1 MAITLPDLTP
11 LENTLWLTLAGKAL
25 DYQAKHP
32 ILGDKTAYDIV
43 RKLDYDAGQFKLSAS
58 PVVGIA
64 HRSLVM
70 DNIVRQFIGRNPDAV
85 GLDLGAGLDPRVY
98 RVDPPTTV
106 EWYDVDLPG
115 VAKARQLLLPE
126 RPHLHTIGSD
136 LNDPRWISEIP
147 ADRPAVIVADGLIG
161 FLSKEELATLLDRLI
176 RHFPAGE
183 ICFNGYTRFH
193 VWAARKYAGTQ
204 SVVPFL
210 RSPGFDTPQDIE
222 RLEPRL
228 KLVRE
233 ILLGREPEVADYPW
247 TTRLAS
253 FLTAWST
260 SISRKGTAIQ
270 HFRF

>member
-1 MAITLPDLTP
+1 MITLPELTP

-25 DYQAKHP
+25 DYQAEHP
-32 ILGDKTAYDIV
+32 ILRDKTAYDV
-43 RKLDYDAGQFKLSAS
+43 VTKLGYDAGQFKLSAS

-70 DNIVRQFIGRNPDAV
+70 DDIVRRFVARHPGAV
-85 GLDLGAGLDPRVY
+85 GLDLGAGLDTRVH
-98 RVDPPTTV
+98 RVDPPATV

-115 VAKARQLLLPE
+115 AATARRLLLPE
-126 RPHLHTIGSD
+126 RPHAHTIGAD
-136 LNDPRWISEIP
+136 LNDAHWLDEIP

-176 RHFPAGE
+176 SHFPSGE

-193 VWAARKYAGTQ
+193 VWAARKYAGTR
-204 SVVPFL
+204 SVAPYL

-222 RLEPRL
+222 RLEPRM

-233 ILLGREPEVADYPW
+233 IFLGREPEVARYPW

-260 SISRKGTAIQ
+260 FLSRKGTAVQ
-270 HFRF
+270 HYRF